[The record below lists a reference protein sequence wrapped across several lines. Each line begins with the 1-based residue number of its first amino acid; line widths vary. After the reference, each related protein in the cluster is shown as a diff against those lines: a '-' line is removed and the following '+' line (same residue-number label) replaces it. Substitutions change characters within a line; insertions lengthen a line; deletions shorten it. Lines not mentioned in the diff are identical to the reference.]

1 MPRNEPTSEL
11 VNATAV
17 VEAELQRFEDA
28 TAAFS
33 KLSLNSQKNLE
44 KAKKALN
51 ELADGEQRVVDGVQ
65 LLVKAI
71 GTVRDR
77 QLVQV
82 EHIRVK
88 AEQLSAR
95 AVVFQSLELELSKL
109 GEDASKLSNTL
120 KEVPGAS
127 PAVAFDEEMGKL
139 AAVAKSVAER
149 ATHEDFDDL
158 SRVADGLR
166 QQILAVRARLELIT
180 KPNASA

>member
-1 MPRNEPTSEL
+1 MPRNEPSSEL
-11 VNATAV
+11 VTATAI

-28 TAAFS
+28 TTSFS
-33 KLSLNSQKNLE
+33 TISLNSQKNLE

-77 QLVQV
+77 QLAQV

-109 GEDASKLSNTL
+109 GEGASQLSDKL
-120 KEVPGAS
+120 KELPDAS
-127 PAVAFDEEMGKL
+127 PAVEFDEEMARL
-139 AAVAKSVAER
+139 AQGAKSVATR
-149 ATHEDFDDL
+149 ATSEDFDDL

-166 QQILAVRARLELIT
+166 QQILAVRAKLKLFT
-180 KPNASA
+180 KPTASA